1 MSGLPSS
8 PERDTRV
15 TVRAQDGSWRDRFRH
30 IVDAIERH
38 PALVFWLLAL
48 LISLPLVFNPGYF
61 SHDELQWLALADR
74 EHWNELPWQGWFD
87 FRPFQFRPLTFNTWL
102 VLSRFIGYQPPL
114 MHALVV
120 GLGLLNAWLL
130 RACMIGGGVRITIAS
145 GAALLFLLS
154 PSVMQVHGWVGTI
167 GDLYCLMAALLGVRV
182 LQRHRGRSMQITFV
196 VALTILALWSKES
209 ALVFPVLLL
218 AAWPQRRWSLWLP
231 VTASFAIVMIYLA
244 LRWQTILYTPR
255 SDGHYAWSLMN
266 IPSRLLDYAA
276 FPFVPNLSETHVIR
290 LHASAWR
297 WVLGLGLCGG
307 LLLLVLRTG
316 WRALLVLVIG
326 WIACLGPILLLGQ
339 STSVYAYLASAWA
352 FAACAAAWQ
361 ASSVLP
367 RRLMLGIAAVVS
379 LHGLLIGERIFEIGV
394 LQHGVF
400 ASIEAS
406 LATTTD
412 AAPLRLAAAQR
423 RDQAALVRMFH
434 DVPSWRRIAL
444 DGRVVIVATDDSPKF
459 MVAPD
464 GSLHMPGADADHR
477 PQ

>member
-8 PERDTRV
+8 PERDINV
-15 TVRAQDGSWRDRFRH
+15 TVRAQDGSWRDRFRY
-30 IVDAIERH
+30 IIEAVRCH
-38 PALVFWLLAL
+38 PLATFLLAAL
-48 LISLPLVFNPGYF
+48 LISLPLVLNPGYF

-102 VLSRFIGYQPPL
+102 VLSAVVGYQPLL
-114 MHALVV
+114 MHAVVV
-120 GLGLLNAWLL
+120 GLGLFNAWLL
-130 RACMIGGGVRITIAS
+130 RSCMVGGGVRITIAT

-182 LQRHRGRSMQITFV
+182 LQRHPGRSMEITCI
-196 VALTILALWSKES
+196 VALTILALLSKES

-276 FPFVPNLSETHVIR
+276 FPFVPNLFETHVIR
-290 LHASAWR
+290 LHESAWR

-316 WRALLVLVIG
+316 WRALLALVFG
-326 WIACLGPILLLGQ
+326 WIACLGPILLLGA

-352 FAACAAAWQ
+352 FAACAWAWQ
-361 ASSVLP
+361 ASSVLS
-367 RRLMLGIAAVVS
+367 RRLMLGIAVVVS
-379 LHGLLIGERIFEIGV
+379 LHGLLIGERIIQIGV

-400 ASIEAS
+400 ASIEQ
-406 LATTTD
+406 LLPTATY
-412 AAPLRLAAAQR
+412 AAPLRLSAAQR
-423 RDQAALVRMFH
+423 RDQAALARMFH
-434 DVPSWRRIAL
+434 DVPSWRRIPL
-444 DGRVVIVATDDSPKF
+444 DGRVVIVTAGDSPNF
-459 MVAPD
+459 IVAPD
-464 GSLHMPGADADHR
+464 GSLRTSETDAEH
-477 PQ
+477 